1 MVEPMRTRKKPEQMF
16 HDGRMKLVWRRFL
29 AKLRVFVIEGNFVK
43 NPEFD

>member
-1 MVEPMRTRKKPEQMF
+1 MRTRKKPEQMF

-29 AKLRVFVIEGNFVK
+29 AKLRVFVIESKSVK